1 MLPFRSGRT
10 RFSGASWVFILFALV
25 SFSAL
30 AADKKGKDRAD
41 PKSKPKELPKAK
53 EGLTSIP
60 IPIGHGAKGLV
71 FPDFDLNGHMRGRL
85 EAGTTK
91 RLDEEHLEFQ
101 GVKFTT
107 FATNEQP
114 DLEVTVNTSTFNL
127 QTQVLTSSER
137 ATVKRSDFEVSG
149 DTMKFEMSSRQGTLT
164 GNVKMVVHGK
174 ARNSG
179 ADAQ

>member
-1 MLPFRSGRT
+1 MLPFRNGRAG
-10 RFSGASWVFILFALV
+10 FSGASWVLIFLALI
-25 SFSAL
+25 SLSAF
-30 AADKKGKDRAD
+30 AADKKGKDSAGN
-41 PKSKPKELPKAK
+41 KSKASPAAK
-53 EGLTSIP
+53 EGLTNMP

-91 RLDEEHLEFQ
+91 RLDEEHLEFR

-107 FATNEQP
+107 FTADDQP
-114 DLEVTVNTSTFNL
+114 ELEFIVSTSTFNL

-149 DTMKFEMSSRQGTLT
+149 DTMKFEMITRQSTLT
-164 GNVKMVVHGK
+164 GNVKMIVRGK
-174 ARNSG
+174 ARTAGNE
-179 ADAQ
+179 AE